1 MSDTQELAAV
11 QRETDRIASAER
23 EAAAR
28 VERDKARAKAEIAAE
43 ARRKAMN
50 RKHMAAVN
58 NRAAESIVK
67 ILVSIATFN
76 SSASD
81 EYVART
87 VIGAIAKGEIPGVS
101 IKYN

>member
-1 MSDTQELAAV
+1 
-11 QRETDRIASAER
+11 
-23 EAAAR
+23 
-28 VERDKARAKAEIAAE
+28 
-43 ARRKAMN
+43 MN

-67 ILVSIATFN
+67 ILVSLATFN
-76 SSASD
+76 PSASD
-81 EYVART
+81 EDVART